1 MNSIKFQNRILPK
14 AKLPFNTIRGN
25 EKQRIAAAGEYWNKF
40 MDEFIKIDEP
50 NSEDLRKCIN
60 KTLAPNTVSYKICN
74 EVNDLYNG
82 SCGFDSKLTQIS
94 SNKMFIDLISHCINL
109 HFNKNNKILSKLT
122 VAHELRHFFD
132 HLFQPKTSVL
142 RGMSSYTEPIYDEAM
157 EDLRDTL
164 LDPYSIYEEEYFKK
178 DVDEAIEQLPNNVAI
193 DALQSGR
200 YSIKAERRAML
211 SGIKYLRKI
220 KDYNEAREQYATLVE
235 CNYPKREEYVVEK
248 LKELIHK
255 ERKLNH

>member
-1 MNSIKFQNRILPK
+1 
-14 AKLPFNTIRGN
+14 
-25 EKQRIAAAGEYWNKF
+25 
-40 MDEFIKIDEP
+40 
-50 NSEDLRKCIN
+50 
-60 KTLAPNTVSYKICN
+60 
-74 EVNDLYNG
+74 
-82 SCGFDSKLTQIS
+82 
-94 SNKMFIDLISHCINL
+94 
-109 HFNKNNKILSKLT
+109 
-122 VAHELRHFFD
+122 
-132 HLFQPKTSVL
+132 
-142 RGMSSYTEPIYDEAM
+142 MSSYTEPIYDEAM

-193 DALQSGR
+193 NALQSGR

-220 KDYNEAREQYATLVE
+220 KDYDEAREQYATLVE

>member
-25 EKQRIAAAGEYWNKF
+25 EKQRIDAAGEYWNKF

-74 EVNDLYNG
+74 EANNLCNG
-82 SCGFDSKLTQIS
+82 SCEVDSKLTHIS
-94 SNKMFIDLISHCINL
+94 GNKMFIDIISHYINL
-109 HFNKNNKILSKLT
+109 HFNKDNKILSKLT

-142 RGMSSYTEPIYDEAM
+142 RGMCSYTEPIYDEAM
-157 EDLRDTL
+157 EDLIDTL
-164 LDPYSIYEEEYFKK
+164 LNPYPYEEEYFKK

-193 DALQSGR
+193 NTLQSSR
-200 YSIKAERRAML
+200 YSIKSEIRALL

-220 KDYNEAREQYATLVE
+220 KDYDEAREQYATLVE